1 MSSCKLLCA
10 LFTLHIYIFVE
21 IKKRRKIVMRHQFQI
36 VCGLYSRKQTVEL
49 INCSVSGKIISGYY
63 ASGGFMCCLKKETF
77 QACMFNAGN

>member
-1 MSSCKLLCA
+1 
-10 LFTLHIYIFVE
+10 
-21 IKKRRKIVMRHQFQI
+21 MRHQFQI

-63 ASGGFMCCLKKETF
+63 AIGGFMCCLKKETF

>member
-1 MSSCKLLCA
+1 
-10 LFTLHIYIFVE
+10 
-21 IKKRRKIVMRHQFQI
+21 MRHQFQI